1 MKRSEIFFTILL
13 LPIDFIALMAAFI
26 FSYFLRDKLAH
37 NPETLTKLSQI
48 FQFDPVAQL
57 PSFNSYWH
65 FSVFLTLLFIVIFAL
80 SGLYIIRTAHLG
92 FREFPK
98 IIYAVSA
105 AISAVIL
112 ISFFLRVFLLP
123 RLLILFVWIFAI
135 LFVGIG
141 RLIIRLI
148 QRNLFRLNIGV
159 IRVGVL
165 GNNQTAYNAEK
176 QIKNLKLRGFILQR
190 TYKVSEIG
198 QAKKD
203 MQKHEIDQI
212 IISDQSISDESLKDM
227 HEYSI
232 DHHIKFS
239 YIPSLF
245 ELSTSARTTVRDLYG
260 FPIVEIK
267 TTPLDGW
274 GRVFKRLFDIVF
286 SLLAIIILSPV
297 FLIVV
302 IVHKIIMPGPL
313 LFKHKRIGI
322 GGRELS
328 IYKFRSIKVGWNDND
343 VIDGQTGLE
352 RLQEYLAKHP
362 AANKEWQ
369 ATQKLKRDPRTTK
382 FGVFLRKSNLDE
394 LPQFFNILFGDIS
407 LVGPRPIVQSELDK
421 FGSKAGRIFSVKP
434 GLTGLWQVLGRNDL
448 SYEDRVRLNVYYVE
462 NWSFWLDLQI
472 LLRTPFV
479 VLSRKNVA

>member
-13 LPIDFIALMAAFI
+13 LPIDFVALTAAFI
-26 FSYFLRDKLAH
+26 FSYLLRNKLAH
-37 NPETLTKLSQI
+37 NPEVLAKLSHV

-65 FSVFLTLLFIVIFAL
+65 FSILLTLLFVVIFAF

-92 FREFPK
+92 FRELPK

-105 AISAVIL
+105 AISAIIL
-112 ISFFLRVFLLP
+112 ISFFLRIFLLP

-159 IRVGVL
+159 IRVGVF

-176 QIKNLKLRGFILQR
+176 QIKNLKLRGFVLQR
-190 TYKVSEIG
+190 TYKVSEVS
-198 QAKKD
+198 QAKSD
-203 MQKHEIDQI
+203 MQKLEIDQI
-212 IISDQSISDESLKDM
+212 IISDQSISDESLKDLY
-227 HEYSI
+227 EFSI
-232 DHHIKFS
+232 DHHIRFS

-245 ELSTSARTTVRDLYG
+245 ELSTSARTSIRDLYG
-260 FPIVEIK
+260 FPIIEIK

-286 SLLAIIILSPV
+286 SLIAIIILSPLL
-297 FLIVV
+297 LIIV
-302 IVHKIIMPGPL
+302 ILHQIVMPGPL
-313 LFKHKRIGI
+313 IFKHKRIGI
-322 GGRELS
+322 GGKGLS
-328 IYKFRSIKVGWNDND
+328 IYKFRSMKWEWCDQTVR
-343 VIDGQTGLE
+343 DGVSGLE
-352 RLQEYLAKHP
+352 RFNRYLSDHP
-362 AANKEWQ
+362 KAAKEWQ
-369 ATQKLKRDPRTTK
+369 ATQKLKHDPRTAS

-394 LPQFFNILFGDIS
+394 LPQFFNVLFGHIS
-407 LVGPRPIVQSELDK
+407 LVGPRPIVQSELEK
-421 FGSKAGRIFSVKP
+421 FGKKAGRIFSVKP

-462 NWSFWLDLQI
+462 NWSFWLDI
-472 LLRTPFV
+472 SIILRTIG
-479 VLSRKNVA
+479 VLFSKKGAY